1 MFGAAVPKASVHE
14 DCNSRAGQHDV
25 RSPRHVADVDTEPQ
39 PAAVQLAPKCQF
51 GCGVAGPQLRHEPS
65 YGGTRRGRLPADDV
79 RHAFCHEPMMAQA
92 RRTRQRVEEII
103 PSAARTVA
111 SLRDIGYDTPHAVAD
126 LIDNSLTAGASQVDV
141 TLHFK
146 GADSWIRVAD
156 NGHGM
161 DAATLLEAMRYGS
174 QRDYAT
180 DDLGKF
186 GFGLKTAS
194 TSQCRR
200 LTVASRRSTQ
210 YARMEARC
218 LDLEHIE
225 QTNEWEVLVLDA
237 AARPAHLTD
246 PLQEHTGTVVLWED
260 LDRILEYKD
269 PWGEWARHKLLS
281 LAEEIDLHLGMVF
294 HRFLAGEVRGRKL
307 RITVNGSRVEPW
319 DPFCR
324 TETKTEELPAK
335 DLAVAGDEGV
345 GIVRVRPYVLPRQT
359 EFSTEV
365 SWRRASGPANWN
377 RQQGFYVYRAH
388 RMIQSGGWNRLRTAD
403 EHTKLARVSLDFF
416 PDLDA
421 VFGINIAKAYVSLP
435 QELRSQL
442 EPLVSQVSR
451 RADQRYRT
459 GSPSGTGGSG
469 AGAARRRSS
478 IGQAGGAGTTGDGG
492 GTGDGGPRPRVRPRR
507 AIEDAAVHAGQTV
520 ALQSIIQSLRERYPE
535 VARDLGW

>member
-1 MFGAAVPKASVHE
+1 M
-14 DCNSRAGQHDV
+14 
-25 RSPRHVADVDTEPQ
+25 T
-39 PAAVQLAPKCQF
+39 
-51 GCGVAGPQLRHEPS
+51 
-65 YGGTRRGRLPADDV
+65 
-79 RHAFCHEPMMAQA
+79 QA

-103 PSAARTVA
+103 PSAARTVS

-126 LIDNSLTAGASQVDV
+126 LVDNSLAAGASQVDV
-141 TLHFK
+141 TLNFE

-156 NGHGM
+156 NGEGM
-161 DAATLLEAMRYGS
+161 DATTLLEAMRYGS
-174 QRDYAT
+174 QREYAS

-200 LTVASRRSTQ
+200 LTVASRRSPR
-210 YARMEARC
+210 YARMEVRC

-225 QTNEWEVLVLDA
+225 RTNEWEVLVLDA
-237 AARPAHLTD
+237 AARPSQLTG
-246 PLQEHTGTVVLWED
+246 PLQTHTGAVVLWED

-269 PWGEWARHKLLS
+269 PWGQWARRKLLS

-307 RITVNGSRVEPW
+307 RITVNGSRVDPW

-324 TETKTEELPAK
+324 SEPEIEELPAK

-359 EFSTEV
+359 EFSSEAA
-365 SWRRASGPANWN
+365 WRRASGPANWN

-421 VFGINIAKAYVSLP
+421 VFGINIAKAYVNLP
-435 QELRSQL
+435 EELRGHL
-442 EPLVSQVSR
+442 EPLVSQVTR

-459 GSPSGTGGSG
+459 GTPAGTGRS
-469 AGAARRRSS
+469 AEPAARRRQGSNS
-478 IGQAGGAGTTGDGG
+478 RAGGAGPLGDGAG
-492 GTGDGGPRPRVRPRR
+492 SGSGTSGFRVRPRR
-507 AIEDAAVHAGQTV
+507 AIEDAALQVGQTG
-520 ALQSIIQSLRERYPE
+520 ALQSIVQTLRERYPE